1 VRDVGHYRWIATH
14 ILPHEAEVRSW
25 LRAHLRSLT
34 AADIDDLMQEAF
46 ARVCASGQSNFSHG
60 RAYLYTTV
68 RHLVAEHA
76 RRHRI
81 VPIELLGEIESLS
94 IISEEP
100 GPERRA
106 GARQELERL
115 RTIVAA
121 LPPQCR
127 RVFELRKLE
136 DLPQREIAK
145 RMGIAEKTVENHL
158 TRALATIHA
167 ALAEP
172 ATQTEGFALD
182 ARNPRPE
189 DAKRKGS

>member
-1 VRDVGHYRWIATH
+1 VRDVGHYRWVATH
-14 ILPHEAEVRSW
+14 ILPHEAEVRGW

-34 AADIDDLMQEAF
+34 SADIDDLMQEAF

-68 RHLVAEHA
+68 RHLLAEHA

-81 VPIELLGEIESLS
+81 VPIELLGEIDSLR

-106 GARQELERL
+106 GARQELEQL
-115 RTIVAA
+115 RRIVAG

-127 RVFELRKLE
+127 QVFELRKIE
-136 DLPQREIAK
+136 DVPQREIAR

-158 TRALATIHA
+158 TRALAAIHA
-167 ALAEP
+167 ALADP
-172 ATQTEGFALD
+172 AAGAGGLATETRKPRLD
-182 ARNPRPE
+182 
-189 DAKRKGS
+189 DGKRKGS